1 MRKMRNYLLSLLCVT
16 VVLTSCGVD
25 ESLNI
30 DQKNPSEV
38 PAGGLFTNALK
49 NLGDQMNSC
58 SVNANVFR
66 LYAQYWAQTTYP
78 DESQYNQITR
88 NIGGNIWNTLYRD
101 VLQDLKGAKELVSNG
116 EAPSQA
122 QLGIIKFM
130 EVYAFSVLVDTFGN
144 VPFTEALEPENPSP
158 VYDDAATI
166 YSALASHL
174 DEAIANLSSGAG
186 FNASQDIAYGGNVA
200 QWRQAAVSLKL
211 RMAMRLAESSPSV
224 SQAMAE
230 SAFNAGPIVANAD
243 NFGINYLSAAPNT
256 NPLWV
261 SLVQSG
267 RKDFVAANTLV
278 DAMNPNNDPRLP
290 TFFQTYEGNY
300 VGGTYGSA
308 NGASSNSDLSELI
321 KMPDF
326 KGDLITAA
334 EVHFLLSEAAARGYS
349 VGGTAEAYYN
359 SAIGVSMDEWGVSTS
374 DAATYL
380 ALPEVAYATA
390 VGDWMQKIGSQ
401 KWVAMF
407 NNGYEGWTTWRLFD
421 LGLNGPVVDGIML
434 DIPTRF
440 LYPVSE
446 ATLNGSQYD
455 TAAAAIGGDSKTT
468 KIFWDVN

>member
-1 MRKMRNYLLSLLCVT
+1 MRKMRNYLLSLLYVT
-16 VVLTSCGVD
+16 IVLTSCGVD

-58 SVNANVFR
+58 SVNENVFR

-78 DESQYNQITR
+78 DESQYNQVTR
-88 NIGGNIWNTLYRD
+88 NIGGNIWSTMYRD
-101 VLQDLKGAKELVSNG
+101 VLKDLKGAKELVSNG

-122 QLGIIKFM
+122 QLAIIKFM
-130 EVYAFSVLVDTFGN
+130 EVYAYSVLVDTFGD
-144 VPFTEALEPENPSP
+144 VPFTEALDPLNPSP

-174 DEAIANLSSGAG
+174 DEAIADLSSGAG
-186 FNASQDIAYGGNVA
+186 FDASQDIAYGGNVA

-211 RMAMRLAESSPSV
+211 RMAMRLADSNPSA

-230 SAFNAGPIVANAD
+230 SAFSAGPIVANAD
-243 NFGINYLSAAPNT
+243 NFGINYLASAPNT

-290 TFFQTYEGNY
+290 TFFQMYDGAY
-300 VGGTYGSA
+300 VGGTYGNA

-374 DAATYL
+374 DAASYL

-390 VGDWMQKIGSQ
+390 DGDWMQKIGSQ

-407 NNGYEGWTTWRLFD
+407 NNGNEGWTTWRLFD
-421 LGLNGPVVDGIML
+421 LGLNGPEVDGVTL

-455 TAAAAIGGDSKTT
+455 SAASAIGGDSKTT

>member
-166 YSALASHL
+166 YTALASHL
-174 DEAIANLSSGAG
+174 DEAIADLSSGAG
-186 FNASQDIAYGGNVA
+186 FDASQDIAYGGNVA

-446 ATLNGSQYD
+446 ATLNGSRYD

>member
-16 VVLTSCGVD
+16 VVLTSCEVD

-58 SVNANVFR
+58 SVNENVFR

-78 DESQYNQITR
+78 DESQYNQVTR
-88 NIGGNIWNTLYRD
+88 NIGGNIWSTMYRD
-101 VLQDLKGAKELVSNG
+101 VLKDLKGAKELVSNG

-122 QLGIIKFM
+122 QLAIIKFM
-130 EVYAFSVLVDTFGN
+130 EVYAYSVLVDTFGD
-144 VPFTEALEPENPSP
+144 VPFTEALDPLNPSP

-174 DEAIANLSSGAG
+174 DEAIADLSSGAG
-186 FNASQDIAYGGNVA
+186 FDASQDIAYGGNVA

-211 RMAMRLAESSPSV
+211 RMAMRLADSNPSA

-230 SAFNAGPIVANAD
+230 SAFSAGPIVANTD
-243 NFGINYLSAAPNT
+243 NFGINYLASAPNT

-290 TFFQTYEGNY
+290 TFFQMYDGAY
-300 VGGTYGSA
+300 VGGTYGNA

-390 VGDWMQKIGSQ
+390 DGDWMQKIGSQ

-407 NNGYEGWTTWRLFD
+407 NNGNEGWTTWRLFD
-421 LGLNGPVVDGIML
+421 LGLNGPEVDGVTL

-455 TAAAAIGGDSKTT
+455 NAASAIGGDSKTT
-468 KIFWDVN
+468 KIFWDVY

>member
-1 MRKMRNYLLSLLCVT
+1 MRNYLLSLLCVT
-16 VVLTSCGVD
+16 IVLTSCEVD

-58 SVNANVFR
+58 SVNENVFR

-78 DESQYNQITR
+78 DESQYNQVTR
-88 NIGGNIWNTLYRD
+88 NIGGNIWSTMYRD
-101 VLQDLKGAKELVSNG
+101 VLKDLKGAKELVSNG

-122 QLGIIKFM
+122 QLAIIKFM
-130 EVYAFSVLVDTFGN
+130 EVYAYSVLVDTFGD
-144 VPFTEALEPENPSP
+144 VPFTEALDPLNPSP

-174 DEAIANLSSGAG
+174 DEAIADLSSGAG
-186 FNASQDIAYGGNVA
+186 FDASQDIAYGGNVA

-211 RMAMRLAESSPSV
+211 RMAMRLADSNPSA
-224 SQAMAE
+224 SQTMAE
-230 SAFNAGPIVANAD
+230 SAFSAGPIVANAD
-243 NFGINYLSAAPNT
+243 NFGINYLASAPNT

-290 TFFQTYEGNY
+290 TFFQMYDGAY
-300 VGGTYGSA
+300 VGGTYGNA

-390 VGDWMQKIGSQ
+390 DGDWMQKIGSQ

-407 NNGYEGWTTWRLFD
+407 NNGNEGWTTWRLFD
-421 LGLNGPVVDGIML
+421 LGLNGPEVDGVTL

-455 TAAAAIGGDSKTT
+455 NAASAIGGDSKTT

>member
-16 VVLTSCGVD
+16 IVLTSCGVD

-166 YSALASHL
+166 YTALASHL

-446 ATLNGSQYD
+446 ATLNGSRYD

>member
-1 MRKMRNYLLSLLCVT
+1 MRNYLLSLLCVT
-16 VVLTSCGVD
+16 IVLTSCGVD

-58 SVNANVFR
+58 SVNENVFR

-78 DESQYNQITR
+78 DESQYNQVTR
-88 NIGGNIWNTLYRD
+88 NIGGNIWSTMYRD
-101 VLQDLKGAKELVSNG
+101 VLKDLKGAKELVSNG

-122 QLGIIKFM
+122 QLAIIKFM
-130 EVYAFSVLVDTFGN
+130 EVYAYSVLVDTFGD
-144 VPFTEALEPENPSP
+144 VPFTEALDPLNPSP

-174 DEAIANLSSGAG
+174 DEAIADLSSGAG
-186 FNASQDIAYGGNVA
+186 FDASQDIAYGGNVA

-211 RMAMRLAESSPSV
+211 RMAMRLADSNPSA

-230 SAFNAGPIVANAD
+230 SAFSAGPIVANAD
-243 NFGINYLSAAPNT
+243 NFGINYLASAPNT

-290 TFFQTYEGNY
+290 TFFQMYDGAY
-300 VGGTYGSA
+300 VGGTYGNA

-374 DAATYL
+374 DAASYL

-390 VGDWMQKIGSQ
+390 DGDWMQKIGSQ

-407 NNGYEGWTTWRLFD
+407 NNGNEGWTTWRLFD
-421 LGLNGPVVDGIML
+421 LGLNGPEVDGVTL

-455 TAAAAIGGDSKTT
+455 SAASAIGGDSKTT

>member
-1 MRKMRNYLLSLLCVT
+1 M
-16 VVLTSCGVD
+16 
-25 ESLNI
+25 
-30 DQKNPSEV
+30 
-38 PAGGLFTNALK
+38 
-49 NLGDQMNSC
+49 
-58 SVNANVFR
+58 
-66 LYAQYWAQTTYP
+66 
-78 DESQYNQITR
+78 
-88 NIGGNIWNTLYRD
+88 YRD
-101 VLQDLKGAKELVSNG
+101 VLKDLKGAKELVSNG

-122 QLGIIKFM
+122 QLAIIKFM
-130 EVYAFSVLVDTFGN
+130 EVYAYSVLVDTFGD
-144 VPFTEALEPENPSP
+144 VPFTEALDPLNPSP

-174 DEAIANLSSGAG
+174 DEAIADLSSGAG
-186 FNASQDIAYGGNVA
+186 FDASQDIAYGGNVA

-211 RMAMRLAESSPSV
+211 RMAMRLADSNPSA

-230 SAFNAGPIVANAD
+230 SAFSAGPIVANAD
-243 NFGINYLSAAPNT
+243 NFGINYLASAPNT

-290 TFFQTYEGNY
+290 TFFQMYDGAY
-300 VGGTYGSA
+300 VGGTYGNA

-374 DAATYL
+374 DAASYL

-390 VGDWMQKIGSQ
+390 DGDWMQKIGSQ

-407 NNGYEGWTTWRLFD
+407 NNGNEGWTTWRLFD
-421 LGLNGPVVDGIML
+421 LGLNGPEVDGVTL

-455 TAAAAIGGDSKTT
+455 SAASAIGGDSKTT

>member
-1 MRKMRNYLLSLLCVT
+1 MKNYLLSLLCVT

-166 YSALASHL
+166 YTALASHL

-446 ATLNGSQYD
+446 ATLNGSRYD

>member
-1 MRKMRNYLLSLLCVT
+1 MRKMRNYLLSLLCVAF
-16 VVLTSCGVD
+16 VITSCGID
-25 ESLNI
+25 ESLNT
-30 DQKNPSEV
+30 DQKNPSQV
-38 PAGGLFTNALK
+38 PASGLFTNALK
-49 NLGDQMNSC
+49 NLGNQMNSC
-58 SVNANVFR
+58 SVNENVFR

-88 NIGGNIWNTLYRD
+88 NIGGNIWSTMYRD
-101 VLQDLKGAKELVSNG
+101 VLQDLKGAKELITAEG
-116 EAPSQA
+116 GSQA

-130 EVYAFSVLVDTFGN
+130 EVYAFSVVVDTFGD
-144 VPFTEALEPENPSP
+144 VPFTEALNPENPSP
-158 VYDDAATI
+158 IYDDAATI
-166 YSALASHL
+166 YTALATHL
-174 DEAIANLSSGAG
+174 EEAIADLSSGIG
-186 FNASQDIAYGGNVA
+186 FDGSQDIAYGGNIV
-200 QWRQAAVSLKL
+200 QWRKAAISLKL
-211 RMAMRLAESSPSV
+211 RMAMRLADSNPSA
-224 SQAMAE
+224 SQSMAE
-230 SAFNAGPIVANAD
+230 SAFIAGPIVANAD

-290 TFFQTYEGNY
+290 NFFQTYEGNY

-321 KMPDF
+321 KMPDL

-349 VGGTAEAYYN
+349 VGGTDEAYYN
-359 SAIGVSMDEWGVSTS
+359 SAIGVSMDEWEVSIE

-380 ALPEVAYATA
+380 ALTEVDYTTA
-390 VGDWMQKIGSQ
+390 NGDWMQKIGSQ
-401 KWVAMF
+401 KWVAMY
-407 NNGYEGWTTWRLFD
+407 NNGYEGWTTWRLFN
-421 LGLNGPVVDGIML
+421 LSLNGPEVDGVTL

-455 TAAAAIGGDSKTT
+455 SAAAAIGGDSKTT

>member
-166 YSALASHL
+166 YTALASHL

-446 ATLNGSQYD
+446 ATLNGSRYD

>member
-1 MRKMRNYLLSLLCVT
+1 MRNYLLSLLCVT

-166 YSALASHL
+166 YTALASHL

>member
-1 MRKMRNYLLSLLCVT
+1 MRNYLLSLLCVT

-166 YSALASHL
+166 YTALASHL

-290 TFFQTYEGNY
+290 NFFQTYEGNY

-321 KMPDF
+321 KMPDL

-349 VGGTAEAYYN
+349 VGGTDEAYYN
-359 SAIGVSMDEWGVSTS
+359 SAIGVSMDEWEVSIE

-380 ALPEVAYATA
+380 ATAT
-390 VGDWMQKIGSQ
+390 
-401 KWVAMF
+401 
-407 NNGYEGWTTWRLFD
+407 
-421 LGLNGPVVDGIML
+421 
-434 DIPTRF
+434 
-440 LYPVSE
+440 
-446 ATLNGSQYD
+446 
-455 TAAAAIGGDSKTT
+455 
-468 KIFWDVN
+468 

>member
-16 VVLTSCGVD
+16 IVLTSCEVD

-58 SVNANVFR
+58 SVNENVFR

-78 DESQYNQITR
+78 DESQYNQVTR
-88 NIGGNIWNTLYRD
+88 NIGGNIWSTMYRD
-101 VLQDLKGAKELVSNG
+101 VLKDLKGAKELVSNG

-122 QLGIIKFM
+122 QLAIIKFM
-130 EVYAFSVLVDTFGN
+130 EVYAYSVLVDTFGD
-144 VPFTEALEPENPSP
+144 VPFTEALDPLNPSP

-174 DEAIANLSSGAG
+174 DEAIADLSSGAG
-186 FNASQDIAYGGNVA
+186 FDASQDIAYGGNVA

-211 RMAMRLAESSPSV
+211 RMAMRLADSNPSA

-230 SAFNAGPIVANAD
+230 SAFSAGPIVANTD
-243 NFGINYLSAAPNT
+243 NFGINYLASAPNT

-290 TFFQTYEGNY
+290 TFFQMYDGAY
-300 VGGTYGSA
+300 VGGTYGNA

-390 VGDWMQKIGSQ
+390 DGDWMQKIGSQ

-407 NNGYEGWTTWRLFD
+407 NNGNEGWTTWRLFD
-421 LGLNGPVVDGIML
+421 LGLNGPEVDGVTL

-455 TAAAAIGGDSKTT
+455 NAASAIGGDSKTT

>member
-1 MRKMRNYLLSLLCVT
+1 MRNYLLSLLCIAF
-16 VVLTSCGVD
+16 VLTSCEID
-25 ESLNI
+25 ESLNT

-144 VPFTEALEPENPSP
+144 VPFTEALDPLNPSP

-166 YSALASHL
+166 YTALASHL

-186 FNASQDIAYGGNVA
+186 FDASQDIAYGGNVA

-211 RMAMRLAESSPSV
+211 RMAMRLADSNPSV

-230 SAFNAGPIVANAD
+230 SAFLAGPIVANAD
-243 NFGINYLSAAPNT
+243 NFGINYLASAPNT

-390 VGDWMQKIGSQ
+390 NGDWMQKIGSQ

-407 NNGYEGWTTWRLFD
+407 NNGNEGWTTWRLFD
-421 LGLNGPVVDGIML
+421 LGLNGPEVDGVTL

-455 TAAAAIGGDSKTT
+455 NAASAIGGDSKTT

>member
-1 MRKMRNYLLSLLCVT
+1 
-16 VVLTSCGVD
+16 VD

-166 YSALASHL
+166 YTALASHL
-174 DEAIANLSSGAG
+174 DEAIADLSSGAG
-186 FNASQDIAYGGNVA
+186 FDASQDIAYVGNVA

-211 RMAMRLAESSPSV
+211 RMAMRLADSNPSA

-230 SAFNAGPIVANAD
+230 SAFSAGPIVANAD
-243 NFGINYLSAAPNT
+243 NFGINYLASAPNT

-278 DAMNPNNDPRLP
+278 DAMNPNDDPRLP
-290 TFFQTYEGNY
+290 TFFQMYEGAY
-300 VGGTYGSA
+300 VGGTYGNA

-380 ALPEVAYATA
+380 ALPEVAYPTA
-390 VGDWMQKIGSQ
+390 DGDWMQKIGSQ

-407 NNGYEGWTTWRLFD
+407 NNGNEGWTTWRLFD
-421 LGLNGPVVDGIML
+421 LGLNGPEVDGVTL

-455 TAAAAIGGDSKTT
+455 NAASAIGGDSKTT
-468 KIFWDVN
+468 KIFWDVY

>member
-16 VVLTSCGVD
+16 IVLTSCGVD

>member
-16 VVLTSCGVD
+16 IVLTSCGVD

-58 SVNANVFR
+58 SVNENVFR

-78 DESQYNQITR
+78 DESQYNQVTR
-88 NIGGNIWNTLYRD
+88 NIGGNIWSTMYRD
-101 VLQDLKGAKELVSNG
+101 VLKDLKGAKELVSNG

-122 QLGIIKFM
+122 QLAIIKFM
-130 EVYAFSVLVDTFGN
+130 EVYAYSVLVDTFGD
-144 VPFTEALEPENPSP
+144 VPFTEALDPLNPSP

-174 DEAIANLSSGAG
+174 DEAIADLSSGAG
-186 FNASQDIAYGGNVA
+186 FDASQDIAYGGNVA

-211 RMAMRLAESSPSV
+211 RMAMRLADSNPSA

-230 SAFNAGPIVANAD
+230 SAFSAGPIVANTD
-243 NFGINYLSAAPNT
+243 NFGINYLASAPNT

-290 TFFQTYEGNY
+290 TFFQMYDGAY
-300 VGGTYGSA
+300 VGGTYGNA

-390 VGDWMQKIGSQ
+390 DGDWMQKIGSQ

-407 NNGYEGWTTWRLFD
+407 NNGNEGWTTWRLFD
-421 LGLNGPVVDGIML
+421 LGLNGPEVDGVTL

-455 TAAAAIGGDSKTT
+455 NAASAIGGDSKTT

>member
-166 YSALASHL
+166 YTALASHL

-374 DAATYL
+374 DAAAYL

>member
-166 YSALASHL
+166 YTALASHL

>member
-1 MRKMRNYLLSLLCVT
+1 MRNYLLSLLCVT

-166 YSALASHL
+166 YTALASHL

-374 DAATYL
+374 DAASYL

-390 VGDWMQKIGSQ
+390 DGDWMQKIGSQ

-407 NNGYEGWTTWRLFD
+407 NNGNEGWTTWRLFD
-421 LGLNGPVVDGIML
+421 LGLNGPEVDGVTL

-455 TAAAAIGGDSKTT
+455 SAASAIGGDSKTT

>member
-144 VPFTEALEPENPSP
+144 VPFTEALDPLNPSP

-174 DEAIANLSSGAG
+174 DEAIADLSSGAG
-186 FNASQDIAYGGNVA
+186 FDASQDIAYGGNVA

-211 RMAMRLAESSPSV
+211 RMAMRLADSNPSV

-230 SAFNAGPIVANAD
+230 SAFSAGPIVANAD
-243 NFGINYLSAAPNT
+243 NFGINYLASAPNT

-290 TFFQTYEGNY
+290 TFFQMYDGAY
-300 VGGTYGSA
+300 VGGTYGNA

-390 VGDWMQKIGSQ
+390 DGDWMQKIGSQ

-407 NNGYEGWTTWRLFD
+407 NNGNEGWTTWRLFD

>member
-1 MRKMRNYLLSLLCVT
+1 
-16 VVLTSCGVD
+16 VD

-166 YSALASHL
+166 YTALASHL

-446 ATLNGSQYD
+446 ATLNGSRYD

>member
-1 MRKMRNYLLSLLCVT
+1 MRNYLLSLLCVT

-166 YSALASHL
+166 YTALASHL
-174 DEAIANLSSGAG
+174 DEAIADLSSGAG
-186 FNASQDIAYGGNVA
+186 FDASQDIAYGGNVA

-211 RMAMRLAESSPSV
+211 RMAMRLADSNPST

-230 SAFNAGPIVANAD
+230 SAFSAGPIVANAD
-243 NFGINYLSAAPNT
+243 NFGINYLASAPNT

-278 DAMNPNNDPRLP
+278 DAMNPNDDPRLP
-290 TFFQTYEGNY
+290 TFFQMYEGAY
-300 VGGTYGSA
+300 VGGTYGNA

-380 ALPEVAYATA
+380 ALPEVAYPTA
-390 VGDWMQKIGSQ
+390 DGDWMQKIGSQ

-407 NNGYEGWTTWRLFD
+407 NNGNEGWTTWRLFD
-421 LGLNGPVVDGIML
+421 LGLNGPEVDGVTL

-455 TAAAAIGGDSKTT
+455 NAASAIGGDSKTT
-468 KIFWDVN
+468 KIFWDVY